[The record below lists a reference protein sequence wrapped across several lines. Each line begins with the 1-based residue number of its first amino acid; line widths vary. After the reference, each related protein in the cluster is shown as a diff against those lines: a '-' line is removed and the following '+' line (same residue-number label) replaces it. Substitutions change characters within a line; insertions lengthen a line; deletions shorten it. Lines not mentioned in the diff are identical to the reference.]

1 MGVLSP
7 DIYYCLIKLKLD
19 KIMIAVIILKAAIY
33 ASQNIQGSKCGHL
46 YNWWLWNY
54 LRSEL
59 VVGIILFRV
68 CWLNFLLKQF
78 RKKWLNIQTLYRL
91 FYIYCKRLPKLFYK
105 LSSSSC
111 DNFSTSSPITLLSLK
126 FSRSC
131 SISSKWL
138 SGSIWSFVFDDLLR
152 ITGLSG
158 GGGIPASPNSSSTSP
173 RSPKIGSH
181 PGNPPTLWNPSEL
194 PPPEL

>member
-1 MGVLSP
+1 MWPPL
-7 DIYYCLIKLKLD
+7 
-19 KIMIAVIILKAAIY
+19 
-33 ASQNIQGSKCGHL
+33 Q
-46 YNWWLWNY
+46 
-54 LRSEL
+54 L
-59 VVGIILFRV
+59 VVVELSKTRTCSRNTFVSSMLVELFTETIS
-68 CWLNFLLKQF
+68 Q
-78 RKKWLNIQTLYRL
+78 KKRLNIQTLYML

-126 FSRSC
+126 FSSSC

-181 PGNPPTLWNPSEL
+181 PGNPPTL
-194 PPPEL
+194 